1 MNERDEQIS
10 QDYMDGRTVPSLSE
24 EYGLSQTRIWQ
35 ILDQKGVS
43 GSAARKRVPKVP
55 SEIKPLTKVHEI
67 LGRRLSESMMDL
79 RIDAKELARRLNW
92 SKNKLTS
99 MERGCKDPTLTEL
112 MEVSRL
118 LKIPIG
124 AILSECGA

>member
-1 MNERDEQIS
+1 MSERDEQIA

-35 ILDQKGVS
+35 ILDRKGAS
-43 GSAARKRVPKVP
+43 GSTERKRVRRVP
-55 SEIKPLTKVHEI
+55 SETKPLTKVHEI
-67 LGRRLSESMMDL
+67 LGRRLSEFKMDL
-79 RIDAKELARRLNW
+79 RIDARELARRLNW

-124 AILSECGA
+124 VILSECGA

>member
-43 GSAARKRVPKVP
+43 GSTERKRVPKVP
-55 SEIKPLTKVHEI
+55 SEIKPITKVHEI
-67 LGRRLSESMMDL
+67 LGRRLSEFKMDL

-124 AILSECGA
+124 VILSECGA